1 MIKNNSLTTDDIFSD
16 YNKPIKIKV
25 SANFQGS
32 NSICKT
38 KLLDYDS
45 DFCIYESYHRKV
57 RKTII
62 ENLQIKH
69 YIKIGE
75 TCPICYDEI
84 IHKNNAFLTDCG
96 HAFHYDC
103 IINYDFKNSFTNTGI
118 YCPICRSD
126 MGLYEN
132 LKDNDELNDL
142 ENFEINIKKKLP
154 KVCFDIHRL
163 KYNNHF
169 FRMDYY
175 NCFYCQL

>member
-1 MIKNNSLTTDDIFSD
+1 MTSLTTDDIFSD
-16 YNKPIKIKV
+16 YNKPLTTKV

-45 DFCIYESYHRKV
+45 DFYLYESYNRKV
-57 RKTII
+57 RKSII
-62 ENLQIKH
+62 ENLQVKH

-84 IHKNNAFLTDCG
+84 IHKKNAFLTDCG

-103 IINYDFKNSFTNTGI
+103 IIEYDYKNSFTKMGI
-118 YCPICRSD
+118 YCPICRGD
-126 MGLYEN
+126 MGLYDN
-132 LKDNDELNDL
+132 LKDNNSLNDL
-142 ENFEINIKKKLP
+142 ENFEMNIKKKLP
-154 KVCFDIHRL
+154 KVCFDLFRL

-169 FRMDYY
+169 HRMDYY